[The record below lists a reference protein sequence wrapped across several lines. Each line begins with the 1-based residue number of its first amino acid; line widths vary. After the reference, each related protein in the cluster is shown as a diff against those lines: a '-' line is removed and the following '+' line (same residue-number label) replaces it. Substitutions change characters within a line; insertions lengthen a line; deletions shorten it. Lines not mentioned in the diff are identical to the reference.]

1 MREKEFDNVVMPDS
15 DIKNCYL
22 IKNTFQLPFK
32 MLFLTHRKK
41 KSLSIV
47 SYLRA
52 FVKLFIVIHIREA
65 GVGLYRL

>member
-32 MLFLTHRKK
+32 MLFLTQKK

-65 GVGLYRL
+65 GVGL